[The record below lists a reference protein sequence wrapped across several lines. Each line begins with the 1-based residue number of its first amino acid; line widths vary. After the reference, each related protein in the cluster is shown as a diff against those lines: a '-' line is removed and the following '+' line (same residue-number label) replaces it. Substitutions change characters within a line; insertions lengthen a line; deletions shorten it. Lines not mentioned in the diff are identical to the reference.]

1 MNLKEKY
8 ELVVKHFAQ
17 QPVGSFTIYEVD
29 YIPNFIQD
37 KTKSKLVEG
46 DYVFNYVLTDK
57 ATEQDYKDYIDYV
70 LTYTGQDLS
79 YYIIDDSKRFSNFSK
94 K

>member
-17 QPVGSFTIYEVD
+17 QPAGSFTIYEVEK
-29 YIPNFIQD
+29 IPDFIND
-37 KTKSKLVEG
+37 ETKAKTVEG
-46 DYVFNYVLTDK
+46 NFVFNYVLTDK
-57 ATEQDYKDYIDYV
+57 ATEKDYQDYIDYV
-70 LTYTGQDLS
+70 LTYTGQDLK
-79 YYIIDDSKRFSNFSK
+79 YYIIDDKSFTKFK